1 MRLFIAEKPSLARAI
16 ADALPGPQRK
26 HGGYIECG
34 SNDIVAW
41 CAGHIL
47 ELADADAYSTDYKHW
62 ALEHLPIIPREWK
75 MVVKSADLLK
85 TIRGLLPRAD
95 RVVHAGDPDREGQ
108 LLVDEVLDYLD
119 YRGPVDRVRINDLNN
134 PAVRKALAELE
145 NNAKYHPLSQAAQA
159 RQRADWLYGINLTR
173 LYTLLGRAGG
183 HDGVLS
189 VGRVQ
194 TPLLGLVVRRDIE
207 IEGFVPKPYFL
218 LRAAIIA
225 GGASFTA
232 TWVPGD
238 ASAQFLD
245 DAGRLMSREHALSL
259 QSRTTGAAGVVARAT
274 RDKKTEQAPLPY
286 SLSDL
291 QVDASR
297 RLGLT
302 AKDVLDCC
310 QALYETHRL
319 TTYPRSDCAH
329 LPEGHFTTAR
339 SVLDAIA
346 KNAPTLAPLTAA
358 TDPARRSRAWNDAKV
373 TAHHAIVPTT
383 ASRSVAQLSVAERG
397 VYDLICRR
405 YIAQFYPPF
414 EYHQTTIDL
423 LVTGELF
430 RATGRTPIADGWKP
444 VFGAETDDQADTV
457 DPADGELSTAP
468 LPSLQ
473 QGASVRAGPP
483 VTIIDRKTTPPK
495 RFTDATLIQAMKGIA
510 RFVVDPAIKNLLHE
524 TDGIGTPAT
533 QAAIIQ
539 TLYDR
544 RFIEKQRSHIVSTVV
559 GRALISTLP
568 AVATTPDMTALW
580 EAALRRISQGEM
592 PSLAFLQRV
601 RDQLVE
607 LVTRGR
613 AVGALSVPGVSLRP
627 CPAPGCTGSL
637 RQRRGKTESF
647 WACTRYPDCKFTENG
662 TPPTTANANPSSRPS
677 RRARRSRAAR
687 P

>member
-1 MRLFIAEKPSLARAI
+1 MPTDTAAPPPHLPPPVPAARTTTSAAPSPSITSPSPFPPVGPPLSAAPGNTSSSATATEFTYASKLPPDHPGLRLDRAQPRTLKTGPAI
-16 ADALPGPQRK
+16 AA
-26 HGGYIECG
+26 
-34 SNDIVAW
+34 
-41 CAGHIL
+41 
-47 ELADADAYSTDYKHW
+47 T
-62 ALEHLPIIPREWK
+62 
-75 MVVKSADLLK
+75 
-85 TIRGLLPRAD
+85 
-95 RVVHAGDPDREGQ
+95 
-108 LLVDEVLDYLD
+108 
-119 YRGPVDRVRINDLNN
+119 
-134 PAVRKALAELE
+134 
-145 NNAKYHPLSQAAQA
+145 
-159 RQRADWLYGINLTR
+159 
-173 LYTLLGRAGG
+173 
-183 HDGVLS
+183 
-189 VGRVQ
+189 
-194 TPLLGLVVRRDIE
+194 LGLV
-207 IEGFVPKPYFL
+207 G
-218 LRAAIIA
+218 A
-225 GGASFTA
+225 G
-232 TWVPGD
+232 
-238 ASAQFLD
+238 
-245 DAGRLMSREHALSL
+245 AL
-259 QSRTTGAAGVVARAT
+259 AVAVAT
-274 RDKKTEQAPLPY
+274 RSEVRAKPVDVDPVAKT
-286 SLSDL
+286 
-291 QVDASR
+291 
-297 RLGLT
+297 
-302 AKDVLDCC
+302 
-310 QALYETHRL
+310 
-319 TTYPRSDCAH
+319 
-329 LPEGHFTTAR
+329 
-339 SVLDAIA
+339 
-346 KNAPTLAPLTAA
+346 
-358 TDPARRSRAWNDAKV
+358 
-373 TAHHAIVPTT
+373 VPTT

-444 VFGAETDDQADTV
+444 VFGAEIDDQADTV

-510 RFVVDPAIKNLLHE
+510 RFVVDPAIKKLLHE